1 MSTSRNINQIYNSHP
16 ASSVLTSDLMYLPR
30 SPFGLS
36 NDMGINGQNL
46 ASALPKIA
54 QGATDGSNA
63 GSGIIGEYIESYIDT
78 PFSITS
84 GVNTDVTSI
93 ALTPGDWLLNGTI
106 VFVAFPDLTAFGSVY
121 GFFATASG
129 DVTTGILPG
138 KNDCQTTA
146 QPTHT
151 FRINVVLPKWRV
163 NITSPQ
169 TYYLK
174 AKAVWGT
181 GDISVGGTI
190 FARRRR

>member
-93 ALTPGDWLLNGTI
+93 ALTPGDWLLNGSPRSEKHQNNRADPVRI
-106 VFVAFPDLTAFGSVY
+106 AQVINSEIRKGK
-121 GFFATASG
+121 GKG
-129 DVTTGILPG
+129 TTPNQQDALHQ
-138 KNDCQTTA
+138 K
-146 QPTHT
+146 
-151 FRINVVLPKWRV
+151 
-163 NITSPQ
+163 
-169 TYYLK
+169 
-174 AKAVWGT
+174 
-181 GDISVGGTI
+181 
-190 FARRRR
+190 